1 MKFLLNEWGFL
12 LWSTICLKTLPSTR
26 VLCGIISEEFYS
38 VFTTVG
44 ATASDSITMG

>member
-1 MKFLLNEWGFL
+1 MGI
-12 LWSTICLKTLPSTR
+12 STLEYNLSEKLFPHTR

-44 ATASDSITMG
+44 ATASDSIAMGWNIFLS